1 MTKKQKDTAT
11 KLIALMYEWKKEE
24 PDEFKSVAQKGDNA
38 SGFAGLIHWL
48 LISNRI
54 KGVKV

>member
-1 MTKKQKDTAT
+1 
-11 KLIALMYEWKKEE
+11 MYEWKKEE